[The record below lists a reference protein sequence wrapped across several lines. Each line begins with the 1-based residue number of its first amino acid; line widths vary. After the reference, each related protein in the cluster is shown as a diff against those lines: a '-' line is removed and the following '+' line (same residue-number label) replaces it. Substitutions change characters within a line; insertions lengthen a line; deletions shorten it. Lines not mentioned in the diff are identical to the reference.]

1 MLSISVKEFLFW
13 KNKQLSKG
21 GDQQSFD
28 VLLDCIGGISTS
40 DLNMKILNPKENLH
54 LKKNLEFLESLWEEQ
69 LLKACPI
76 QYLCGITF
84 WRDLKLKVTNK
95 VLIPRPETELIVDI
109 VFNIFKKKSEKLF
122 FAELGTGSGAISIAL
137 ALAYPFSFGV
147 ATDIDQDALEIA
159 TKNYKIFS
167 NQSNLKFFC
176 GNWWSPLE
184 SFKGKI
190 DLAISNPPYIPRDTY
205 EKLPKEV
212 KNFEPK
218 IALLGGDDGLKH
230 IREIIL
236 KAPLFLKEKGWLILE
251 NHFDQS
257 EKVKKLLIKIIILN
271 LSINYFFTLLI
282 HSFLLVNLIIYLL

>member
-1 MLSISVKEFLFW
+1 MLCISVEEFLYW
-13 KNKQLSKG
+13 KKKQLSKG
-21 GDQQSFD
+21 GDQQSFEF
-28 VLLDCIGGISTS
+28 LLDCIGGISTS
-40 DLNMKILNPKENLH
+40 DLNLKILNPKGNLH
-54 LKKNLEFLESLWEEQ
+54 LKKNLEFLESIWNEH
-69 LLKACPI
+69 LLNSCPI

-109 VFNIFKKKSEKLF
+109 VFNIFRKKSDKFF

-137 ALAYPFSFGV
+137 SLAYPFSEGV

-159 TKNYKIFS
+159 TKNYINSSK
-167 NQSNLKFFC
+167 QSNLKFYC

-184 SFKGKI
+184 SFKGNL

-218 IALLGGDDGLKH
+218 IALLGGEDGLKH
-230 IREIIL
+230 IREIIH
-236 KAPLFLKEKGWLILE
+236 KAPLFLKEKGWLIIE
-251 NHFDQS
+251 NHYDQG
-257 EKVKKLLIKIIILN
+257 EKVKQLLIKN
-271 LSINYFFTLLI
+271 KFTSIEIVNDFSGIGRFTI
-282 HSFLLVNLIIYLL
+282 GRYK

>member
-1 MLSISVKEFLFW
+1 MLCISVEEFLFW
-13 KNKQLSKG
+13 KKKQLSKG
-21 GDQQSFD
+21 GDQQSFE
-28 VLLDCIGGISTS
+28 VLLDCVGGISTS

-54 LKKNLEFLESLWEEQ
+54 LKKNLEFLESVWEDH

-76 QYLCGITF
+76 QYLCGITY

-109 VFNIFKKKSEKLF
+109 VFNIFRRKSEKLY

-137 ALAYPFSFGV
+137 ALAYPSREGV

-159 TKNYKIFS
+159 TKNFINSSK
-167 NQSNLKFFC
+167 QSNLKFYC
-176 GNWWSPLE
+176 GNWWAPLE
-184 SFKGKI
+184 SFKGKL
-190 DLAISNPPYIPRDTY
+190 DFAISNPPYIPKETY

-218 IALLGGDDGLKH
+218 LALLGGDDGLKH
-230 IREIIL
+230 IREIIQ
-236 KAPLFLKEKGWLILE
+236 KAPLFLKENGWLILE

-257 EKVKKLLIKIIILN
+257 EKVKQLFIKNKFNSVEIVN
-271 LSINYFFTLLI
+271 DLSGVGRFTI
-282 HSFLLVNLIIYLL
+282 GRYK

>member
-13 KNKQLSKG
+13 KKTQLSKG
-21 GDQQSFD
+21 GDPQSLAL
-28 VLLDCIGGISTS
+28 LLDSVGGISAS
-40 DLNMKILNPKENLH
+40 DLNKISINLEGNLYLN
-54 LKKNLEFLESLWEEQ
+54 KNLEFLESVWDDH
-69 LLKACPI
+69 LLKSCPI

-95 VLIPRPETELIVDI
+95 VLIPRPETELIIDI
-109 VFNIFKKKSEKLF
+109 VFKIFGKNSQKLF
-122 FAELGTGSGAISIAL
+122 FTELGTGSGAISIAL
-137 ALAYPFSFGV
+137 ALAYPLWNGI
-147 ATDIDQDALEIA
+147 ATDIDEDVLEIA
-159 TKNYKIFS
+159 TRNYVNSSK
-167 NQSNLKFFC
+167 QSNLKFYC

-184 SFKGKI
+184 SFKGKL

-218 IALLGGDDGLKH
+218 VALLGGDDGLKH
-230 IREIIL
+230 IREIIQ

-257 EKVKKLLIKIIILN
+257 EKVKQLLIKN
-271 LSINYFFTLLI
+271 EFTSIEIVKDFSGIGRFTI
-282 HSFLLVNLIIYLL
+282 GRYK

>member
-1 MLSISVKEFLFW
+1 MLSISGEEFLFW
-13 KNKQLSKG
+13 KKKQLAKG
-21 GDQQSFD
+21 GDQQTFS

-40 DLNMKILNPKENLH
+40 DLNQININPGGNLH
-54 LKKNLEFLESLWEEQ
+54 LKKNLKFLESIWNEH
-69 LLKACPI
+69 LLKSCPI

-109 VFNIFKKKSEKLF
+109 VFNIFERNSEKLF

-137 ALAYPFSFGV
+137 ALAYPFSEGV
-147 ATDIDQDALEIA
+147 ATDINQDVLEIA
-159 TKNYKIFS
+159 TKNFINSSK
-167 NQSNLKFFC
+167 QSNLKFYC

-184 SFKGKI
+184 SFKGEL
-190 DLAISNPPYIPRDTY
+190 DLAISNPPYIPKDTY

-218 IALLGGDDGLKH
+218 VALLGGEDGLKH
-230 IREIIL
+230 IREIIQ

-251 NHFDQS
+251 NHFDQG
-257 EKVKKLLIKIIILN
+257 EKVKQLLIKN
-271 LSINYFFTLLI
+271 KFTSIEIVKDFSGIGRFTI
-282 HSFLLVNLIIYLL
+282 GRYK

>member
-1 MLSISVKEFLFW
+1 MLCISVEEFLFW
-13 KNKQLSKG
+13 KKKQLSKG
-21 GDQQSFD
+21 GDQQSFA

-40 DLNMKILNPKENLH
+40 DINLINISLERKIH
-54 LKKNLEFLESLWEEQ
+54 LKKKLEFLESLWDDH
-69 LLKACPI
+69 LLKSCPI

-109 VFNIFKKKSEKLF
+109 VFNIFRRKSEKLF

-137 ALAYPFSFGV
+137 ALAYPSSDGV

-159 TKNYKIFS
+159 TKNFINSSK
-167 NQSNLKFFC
+167 QSNLKFYC

-184 SFKGKI
+184 SFKGKL
-190 DLAISNPPYIPRDTY
+190 DLAISNPPYIPKDTY

-218 IALLGGDDGLKH
+218 VALLGGEDGLKH
-230 IREIIL
+230 IRKIIQ

-251 NHFDQS
+251 NHFDQG
-257 EKVKKLLIKIIILN
+257 EKVKQLLLKNKFTSIEIVKD
-271 LSINYFFTLLI
+271 LSGIGRFTI
-282 HSFLLVNLIIYLL
+282 GRYK

>member
-13 KNKQLSKG
+13 KKTQLSKG
-21 GDQQSFD
+21 GDHQSLNL
-28 VLLDCIGGISTS
+28 LLDSVGGISTS
-40 DLNMKILNPKENLH
+40 DLNLISINPEGNLH
-54 LKKNLEFLESLWEEQ
+54 IKKNLEFLESVWDDH
-69 LLKACPI
+69 LLKSCPI

-95 VLIPRPETELIVDI
+95 VLIPRPETEIIVDI
-109 VFNIFKKKSEKLF
+109 VFNIFRKKSEKLF

-137 ALAYPFSFGV
+137 ALAYPFSDLV

-159 TKNYKIFS
+159 TKNYKNS
-167 NQSNLKFFC
+167 SKKSNLKFYC

-184 SFKGKI
+184 GYKGKI
-190 DLAISNPPYIPRDTY
+190 DLAVSNPPYIPKDTY

-218 IALLGGDDGLKH
+218 VALLGGEDGLKH
-230 IREIIL
+230 IREIIQ

-251 NHFDQS
+251 NHFDQC
-257 EKVKKLLIKIIILN
+257 EKVKQLLIKNKFTSIEIVKD
-271 LSINYFFTLLI
+271 LSGIGRFTI
-282 HSFLLVNLIIYLL
+282 GRYK